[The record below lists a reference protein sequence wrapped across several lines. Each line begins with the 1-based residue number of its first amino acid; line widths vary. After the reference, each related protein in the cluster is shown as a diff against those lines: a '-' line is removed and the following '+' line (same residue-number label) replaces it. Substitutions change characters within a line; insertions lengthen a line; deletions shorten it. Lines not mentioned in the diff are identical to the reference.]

1 MTDKRPRM
9 KRPAAIA
16 DLLAEIFQDKPAG
29 KRLKEG
35 KIWLVWERSVGEQ
48 IAARARPAAFRDGT
62 LTISVD
68 NAPWMQQLTY
78 LKEEIITRLNK
89 NIGDEMV
96 KEIYLKA
103 GSAPLSNPHESPIPR
118 QCRILTLEERQKIEE
133 NAAVI
138 SDPELREVIS
148 RLMGTHLKRN

>member
-9 KRPAAIA
+9 KRPAAIS
-16 DLLAEIFQDKPAG
+16 DLLAEIFKDKPAG

-35 KIWLVWERSVGEQ
+35 KIWLAWERSVGKQ

-62 LTISVD
+62 LTVSVD

-78 LKEEIITRLNK
+78 LKKEIIARLNE

-96 KEIYLKA
+96 MEIYLKA
-103 GSAPLSNPHESPIPR
+103 GSASVPDLQESVGLRKSRP
-118 QCRILTLEERQKIEE
+118 LTLEERQKIKE
-133 NAAVI
+133 NAAII

-148 RLMGTHLKRN
+148 ELMGTHLKKT